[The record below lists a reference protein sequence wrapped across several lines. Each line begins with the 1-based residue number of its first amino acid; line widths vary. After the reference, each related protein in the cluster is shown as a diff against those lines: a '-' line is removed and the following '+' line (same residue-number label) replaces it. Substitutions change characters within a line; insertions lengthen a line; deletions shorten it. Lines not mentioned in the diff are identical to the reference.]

1 MKKVTEKKT
10 EKSSGAKT
18 RVITGIFILLVTVPL
33 VLFSEYITYSIA
45 LGILSVIAT
54 FEILRVLGVHKQ
66 RRIAIPAY
74 ILAAALPFASYF
86 ISTESA
92 YVYLLAIF
100 ALVFAYLMYLMG
112 VAIFS
117 KGVIS
122 VSKISEIFFT
132 LTYVIVSFSSL
143 SMLRYI
149 DKSVGL
155 YWLILVFIA
164 AWMTDTCA
172 YFVGSLIGKHK
183 LIPEISPKKTVEGS
197 VGGVVGTTLVF
208 ILFGF
213 ILDLVIAEMTVN
225 YLVLGI
231 YAVILAVVSQLGD
244 LIASLIKREHGVKD
258 YSDILPG
265 HGGIM
270 DRFDSIL
277 SVSTVLLILTMI
289 VPPFVIG

>member
-1 MKKVTEKKT
+1 MKNSTEQKT
-10 EKSSGAKT
+10 EKNIGMRT
-18 RVITGIFILLVTVPL
+18 RTVTAIFILLVTVPL
-33 VLFSEYITYSIA
+33 ILFSEYIIYSIA
-45 LGILSVIAT
+45 LGLLSLAAT
-54 FEILRVLGVHKQ
+54 FEILRVLGVERK

-74 ILAAALPFASYF
+74 ILATVLPFASYF
-86 ISTESA
+86 VEPEST
-92 YVYLLAIF
+92 YVYLLTIS

-122 VSKISEIFFT
+122 VAQISEIFFT
-132 LTYVIVSFSSL
+132 VTYVIVSFSSL

-149 DKSVGL
+149 DESVGL
-155 YWLILVFIA
+155 YRLMLVFIA
-164 AWMTDTCA
+164 AWVTDTAA

-197 VGGVVGTTLVF
+197 VGGIVGAF
-208 ILFGF
+208 IAFLIFGL
-213 ILDLVIAEMTVN
+213 ILDLVIDNMQVN
-225 YLVLGI
+225 YIALGI
-231 YAVILAVVSQLGD
+231 YSVILAIVSQLGD

-258 YSDILPG
+258 YSNILPG

-277 SVSTVLLILTMI
+277 SVSTILLILTMV
-289 VPPFVIG
+289 VPPFVMG